1 MKQNSPSGSAFGG
14 QKYKRTAFAADSTGK
29 QLMHTL
35 TEQVRRYEAE
45 GCIKRKIGW
54 QFLKLLYS
62 QEKAGAVSESTEDGA
77 AERRVCGC
85 VLYDELREQYE
96 AVYGE
101 GVIIASGGLN
111 GLFGNAT
118 GSVRNTGYV
127 TASLFADGIPLAN
140 GEFIQYHP
148 TTVRLHG
155 KQMLIT
161 EAARGEGGRL
171 FVERNGKPYYFRKK
185 NIRNLAT

>member
-1 MKQNSPSGSAFGG
+1 MKQ
-14 QKYKRTAFAADSTGK
+14 KDV
-29 QLMHTL
+29 L
-35 TEQVRRYEAE
+35 
-45 GCIKRKIGW
+45 KRKIGW

-161 EAARGEGGRL
+161 EAAQR
-171 FVERNGKPYYFRKK
+171 
-185 NIRNLAT
+185 